1 MRLNRAL
8 EEVDKYKRLL
18 EEASEAAKGG
28 QQGAQTDLQ
37 RLRMENKKCAPPSSS
52 LLRHRRRRF
61 PLPAVLCCVG
71 LAPPQA
77 NAAAGLRT
85 GTSKGAPCASE
96 AGFQNW
102 SFSVGVKPHEQ
113 FFSSLVTSAP

>member
-37 RLRMENKKCAPPSSS
+37 RLRMENKKCAPPPPLSSVTVVVAS
-52 LLRHRRRRF
+52 LYRQFCAVWGSRHARRT
-61 PLPAVLCCVG
+61 PLQV
-71 LAPPQA
+71 
-77 NAAAGLRT
+77 
-85 GTSKGAPCASE
+85 
-96 AGFQNW
+96 
-102 SFSVGVKPHEQ
+102 
-113 FFSSLVTSAP
+113 

>member
-37 RLRMENKKCAPPSSS
+37 RLRMENKK
-52 LLRHRRRRF
+52 
-61 PLPAVLCCVG
+61 
-71 LAPPQA
+71 
-77 NAAAGLRT
+77 
-85 GTSKGAPCASE
+85 
-96 AGFQNW
+96 
-102 SFSVGVKPHEQ
+102 
-113 FFSSLVTSAP
+113 